1 MQNKEKNNLIYKFE
15 FINITKK
22 FLNGKIV
29 ANNNINL
36 GIEPSKVTALVGE
49 NGSGKSTL
57 TSILFGL
64 YKQDT
69 GEIKIDGKVCDMYQS
84 GAAKKHR
91 IGMVHQHFHLV
102 EKFTVL
108 ENIILGQEELSISLD
123 EKEIHEERISQLEEK
138 YNSFFYKNKS
148 KKEQFEEYYNLK
160 IILRNKRF
168 LRYRNKLNISKIE
181 QKIKNIENSNKLKY
195 KISKTKKEQ
204 KINKIKQNLKQ
215 EEKSRESLNLEILNL
230 EKEVLKLKTKS
241 VLQIEELRKELDFL
255 KIDLKTRNSSKYGI
269 LNYKKYYQR
278 FEAITQRYG
287 INLNPDQLVSKL
299 SVGDR
304 QKVEILKT
312 LWVEKE
318 VIIFDEATAT
328 LSIDEINSLL
338 SLIKKL
344 KEANKTIL
352 FISHKLQEVK
362 TIADNIAIL
371 KKGNLIALEKNTKK
385 ITIEEIAKMM
395 VGTKVILEFKKNSP
409 IEKKLLEVKNLTYIT
424 KKGFKA
430 VDNISFDIKE
440 GEIFGLAG
448 IEGNGQE
455 EIFNCI
461 AGIKKPTKD
470 SIISF
475 QNQNIKDFKIKTR
488 NQFISHI
495 PIDRFKHGIIADRSL
510 AFNSIITN
518 FNDQKFAKF
527 YFEGKKNQDN
537 YKNPKGKNLII
548 NNKAIYDWTD
558 KLIKK
563 MNVDGANNLNIEIRN
578 LSGGNQQK
586 FVIAREILK
595 EHKLLLAG
603 HPTRGLDIKSI
614 KHIYTEIINNSP
626 KKATLLYSLEISELI
641 SVCDRIAILYK
652 GKIVNII
659 DPRNYDLN
667 KISKMFVGEV

>member
-204 KINKIKQNLKQ
+204 KINKIKQ
-215 EEKSRESLNLEILNL
+215 
-230 EKEVLKLKTKS
+230 VLKLKTKS

-312 LWVEKE
+312 L
-318 VIIFDEATAT
+318 
-328 LSIDEINSLL
+328 
-338 SLIKKL
+338 
-344 KEANKTIL
+344 
-352 FISHKLQEVK
+352 
-362 TIADNIAIL
+362 
-371 KKGNLIALEKNTKK
+371 
-385 ITIEEIAKMM
+385 
-395 VGTKVILEFKKNSP
+395 
-409 IEKKLLEVKNLTYIT
+409 
-424 KKGFKA
+424 
-430 VDNISFDIKE
+430 
-440 GEIFGLAG
+440 
-448 IEGNGQE
+448 
-455 EIFNCI
+455 
-461 AGIKKPTKD
+461 
-470 SIISF
+470 
-475 QNQNIKDFKIKTR
+475 
-488 NQFISHI
+488 
-495 PIDRFKHGIIADRSL
+495 
-510 AFNSIITN
+510 
-518 FNDQKFAKF
+518 
-527 YFEGKKNQDN
+527 
-537 YKNPKGKNLII
+537 
-548 NNKAIYDWTD
+548 
-558 KLIKK
+558 
-563 MNVDGANNLNIEIRN
+563 
-578 LSGGNQQK
+578 
-586 FVIAREILK
+586 
-595 EHKLLLAG
+595 
-603 HPTRGLDIKSI
+603 
-614 KHIYTEIINNSP
+614 
-626 KKATLLYSLEISELI
+626 
-641 SVCDRIAILYK
+641 
-652 GKIVNII
+652 
-659 DPRNYDLN
+659 
-667 KISKMFVGEV
+667 